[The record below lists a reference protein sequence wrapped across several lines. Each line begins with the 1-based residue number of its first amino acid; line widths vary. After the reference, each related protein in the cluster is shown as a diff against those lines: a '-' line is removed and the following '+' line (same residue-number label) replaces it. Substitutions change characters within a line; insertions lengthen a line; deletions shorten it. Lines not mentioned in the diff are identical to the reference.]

1 MAHISILNSVQ
12 VHGSYSRVWSLLL
25 RRGPPGVWMECLR
38 CLRRSLSPGWAETP
52 CPLAWPWSLSW
63 AHHCCSIPF
72 ANFLQKLLGPAL
84 LPLWL
89 ANSRHF
95 CNLEQVALPPW
106 LQWNCSCAWSENAPG
121 QKARL
126 VLGLCSG
133 ISLLWRQ
140 LKQLLR
146 TFRPV
151 LIVEGESSADC
162 SLVVGSRSLTVCL

>member
-1 MAHISILNSVQ
+1 MARISILNSVR

-25 RRGPPGVWMECLR
+25 RHGPPGVWMECLR
-38 CLRRSLSPGWAETP
+38 CLWRPLYSGWAGV
-52 CPLAWPWSLSW
+52 WPWSLSW

-89 ANSRHF
+89 ANSRHL
-95 CNLEQVALPPW
+95 CDLEQVALPPW

-126 VLGLCSG
+126 VPGLCSG
-133 ISLLWRQ
+133 ISLLWR
-140 LKQLLR
+140 L
-146 TFRPV
+146 PV
-151 LIVEGESSADC
+151 PETAASYFLSSLTVEGESSADC
-162 SLVVGSRSLTVCL
+162 SLMVGSRSLTVCL